1 MQARKLALA
10 AGFSIMTALP
20 LFSGAA
26 WACCT
31 GRWPAS
37 AARPR

>member
-26 WACCT
+26 WAQ
-31 GRWPAS
+31 A
-37 AARPR
+37 